1 METLAALLDGFLRE
15 QGMSQRSFERRAD
28 ALGCHISHTQVG
40 AIRQGKHTGRY
51 APATLDAI
59 AAVTGF
65 DRERVY
71 AAAGLRLPT
80 RPFADDLPDGVDY
93 LGQDER
99 NALIGVI
106 RVFLKHADASLGSEE
121 LPENV
126 VALLAAPGPGVRH
139 PALESVTRYPDSQPP
154 DVDSPES
161 RAVARKTGRKPHGGG
176 RAGDDPDG

>member
-1 METLAALLDGFLRE
+1 METLAALLDDYLRRE
-15 QGMSQRSFERRAD
+15 GVSSREFDRRSAKAGHRISYTTINEIRNGRHSGRFER
-28 ALGCHISHTQVG
+28 S
-40 AIRQGKHTGRY
+40 
-51 APATLDAI
+51 TLDAI
-59 AAVTGF
+59 AAVTGL

-71 AAAGLRLPT
+71 AAAGLRLPS

-106 RVFLKHADASLGSEE
+106 RVFLKHADASLASED